1 MSQQIRVTLYHDGSI
16 GTQLSIP
23 PPSLAIVNGIT
34 TSKSSIT
41 HQLQRKQ
48 DIEDFLNEIWS
59 TFGTVLH
66 VVYHKSYTY
75 AIITYRNHTTAVFAF
90 AALNDPIQFAVAM
103 QSAIGANQQRA
114 EDAKRLFQPDP
125 SMRHNNNAGGGG
137 ENISS
142 SIGRLPVPVR
152 SCTPTWMD

>member
-41 HQLQRKQ
+41 NQLHRKQ
-48 DIEDFLNEIWS
+48 EIEDFLNEIWS
-59 TFGTVLH
+59 MFGTVLN
-66 VVYHKSYTY
+66 VVYHKSYTS

-103 QSAIGANQQRA
+103 QSAIGANLQRA
-114 EDAKRLFQPDP
+114 EYAKLLFQPDP
-125 SMRHNNNAGGGG
+125 ATRSNSNGGGDS
-137 ENISS
+137 NAITM
-142 SIGRLPVPVR
+142 GRLPVR
-152 SCTPTWMD
+152 TCTPTWMD